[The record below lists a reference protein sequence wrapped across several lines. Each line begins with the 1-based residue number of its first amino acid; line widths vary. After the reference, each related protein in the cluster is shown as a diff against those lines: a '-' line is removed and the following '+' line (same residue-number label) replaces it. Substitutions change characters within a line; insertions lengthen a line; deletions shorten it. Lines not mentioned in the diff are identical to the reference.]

1 MIIVKTNKPFLF
13 QTTLCFLEKC
23 MDRAFLVGQVVPQ
36 TLNSLTDHMFCLNVA
51 LNIASSTR
59 VEITLQTKPHP
70 RSTLLHILAN

>member
-1 MIIVKTNKPFLF
+1 MLSREVHGQGFPGWTSGSTNS
-13 QTTLCFLEKC
+13 
-23 MDRAFLVGQVVPQ
+23 

-70 RSTLLHILAN
+70 QSTLLHILAN